1 MPWIGLKNVV
11 AILSDHTCITLQ
23 WVSSSEFDTYHK
35 GSDET
40 AHLRS
45 LARAFENRAKI
56 WDIDEGSAIFYR
68 PVQESLVVVAYVSSE
83 GSGETAHL
91 RSLARAFEN
100 RAKILDIDEGSAQ
113 FYRPVQE
120 NLVLVA
126 FASSEGSG
134 ETAHSCSLARAFA
147 NHTKKKG

>member
-1 MPWIGLKNVV
+1 ML
-11 AILSDHTCITLQ
+11 TLQ

-45 LARAFENRAKI
+45 LARAFVIALKRWDIDEGSAIFYRPVQESLVLVAYASSEGSGETAHLRSLDRAFENRAKI

-68 PVQESLVVVAYVSSE
+68 PVQESLVLVAYASSE

-91 RSLARAFEN
+91 RSLDRAFEN
-100 RAKILDIDEGSAQ
+100 RAKKMG
-113 FYRPVQE
+113 YR
-120 NLVLVA
+120 
-126 FASSEGSG
+126 
-134 ETAHSCSLARAFA
+134 
-147 NHTKKKG
+147 